1 MTTTDLDDPSK
12 PEFASYD
19 SYRNFAFQV
28 RHQRR
33 YVWDAPVHAFVGTVL
48 ATIKDRDVDLREGMV
63 LFRAQAGIDYYSPGK
78 NRAEEPSG
86 YGAGRMKPRPNRS
99 TEGRANPA
107 GMSVLYLGTTE
118 QNVIS
123 EIRPW
128 VGAEV
133 SVAQLKLKRKL
144 RALDLSRGHG
154 KSHLNLILGHILNG
168 TPMSAEEKEKAVW
181 ISIDN
186 AFSQPVTRSDDMADY
201 VPTQILAEVFRNAG
215 YDAIGY
221 KSQFGEKGLNIVLFN
236 PDDAD
241 VINCAPYQVTGL
253 EVSFK
258 EIGNRWYRAE
268 KPKASRSR
276 KGVKSK
282 KGGEVIVGT
291 E

>member
-1 MTTTDLDDPSK
+1 MTSTVLDDPNT
-12 PEFASYD
+12 PEFAFYD
-19 SYRNFAFQV
+19 SYRHFALRV

-33 YVWDAPVHAFVGTVL
+33 YVWDAPIKAFVDTVL
-48 ATIKDRDVDLREGMV
+48 ATIKNRDVELQEGTV
-63 LFRAQAGIDYYSPGK
+63 LFRAQAGIDYVTFQDDGP
-78 NRAEEPSG
+78 EEPSG
-86 YGAGRMKPRPNRS
+86 YGAARMKPRPNRS
-99 TEGRANPA
+99 TEGRANAA
-107 GMSVLYLGTTE
+107 GRPVLYLGTTE

-133 SVAQLKLKRKL
+133 SVAHFKLKRKL
-144 RALDLSRGHG
+144 RALDLSQGHG
-154 KSHLNLILGHILNG
+154 QSHLKGILGHLLNK
-168 TPMSAEEKEKAVW
+168 TPMSREQKEKAVW

-201 VPTQILAEVFRNAG
+201 VPTQILAEVFNNAG

-221 KSQFGEKGLNIVLFN
+221 KSQFGEKGLNIVLFD

-241 VINCAPYQVTGL
+241 VIACAPYQVTAI

-268 KPKASRSR
+268 NKKSSAS
-276 KGVKSK
+276 SK
-282 KGGEVIVGT
+282 KRKTQKSTKSTI
-291 E
+291 

>member
-1 MTTTDLDDPSK
+1 M
-12 PEFASYD
+12 
-19 SYRNFAFQV
+19 
-28 RHQRR
+28 
-33 YVWDAPVHAFVGTVL
+33 
-48 ATIKDRDVDLREGMV
+48 
-63 LFRAQAGIDYYSPGK
+63 
-78 NRAEEPSG
+78 
-86 YGAGRMKPRPNRS
+86 
-99 TEGRANPA
+99 
-107 GMSVLYLGTTE
+107 
-118 QNVIS
+118 IS

-154 KSHLNLILGHILNG
+154 KSHLNLVLRHILKG

-236 PDDAD
+236 PGDAD

-268 KPKASRSR
+268 KPRASRSR
-276 KGVKSK
+276 KSVRSK
-282 KGGEVIVGT
+282 KDANS
-291 E
+291 

>member
-1 MTTTDLDDPSK
+1 MTATDLDDSSK
-12 PEFASYD
+12 PEFSSYD
-19 SYRNFAFQV
+19 SYRHFASRV
-28 RHQRR
+28 RHERR
-33 YVWDAPVHAFVGTVL
+33 YVWDAPVQAFVDTVL
-48 ATIKDRDVDLREGMV
+48 ATIKDRDVELREGMV
-63 LFRAQAGIDYYSPGK
+63 LFRAQAGIEYYVSDENQG
-78 NRAEEPSG
+78 EQPSG
-86 YGAGRMKPRPNRS
+86 YGAARMKPRPNRS

-107 GMSVLYLGTTE
+107 GMPVLYLGTTE
-118 QNVIS
+118 KNVIS

-144 RALDLSRGHG
+144 RALDLSQGHG

-168 TPMSAEEKEKAVW
+168 TPMSLEEKERAVW

-201 VPTQILAEVFRNAG
+201 VPTQILAEVFKNAG

-241 VINCAPYQVTGL
+241 VINCAPYRVTGL

-268 KPKASRSR
+268 NMNPS
-276 KGVKSK
+276 GTPTTGKSK
-282 KGGEVIVGT
+282 KT
-291 E
+291 RKAKA

>member
-19 SYRNFAFQV
+19 SYRNFAFRV

-33 YVWDAPVHAFVGTVL
+33 YVWDAPVQAFVDTVL
-48 ATIKDRDVDLREGMV
+48 ATIKDRDADLRKGTI
-63 LFRAQAGIDYYSPGK
+63 LFRAQAGIEYHSPDK
-78 NRAEEPSG
+78 DRAEEPSG
-86 YGAGRMKPRPNRS
+86 YGAARMKPRPNRS

-107 GMSVLYLGTTE
+107 GMPVLYLGTTE
-118 QNVIS
+118 LNVIS

-133 SVAQLKLKRKL
+133 SVAQFRLKRKL
-144 RALDLSRGHG
+144 RVLDLSRGHG
-154 KSHLNLILGHILNG
+154 KSHLNLLLGHILNG
-168 TPMSAEEKEKAVW
+168 TPMSADEKERAVW
-181 ISIDN
+181 ISVDN

-241 VINCAPYQVTGL
+241 VINCTPYRVTGL

-258 EIGNRWYRAE
+258 EIGNRWYRVE
-268 KPKASRSR
+268 KPKAARTR
-276 KGVKSK
+276 KSAK
-282 KGGEVIVGT
+282 
-291 E
+291 

>member
-1 MTTTDLDDPSK
+1 MIATDLDDPLK

-19 SYRNFAFQV
+19 SYRRFAIRV
-28 RHQRR
+28 RHERR
-33 YVWDAPVHAFVGTVL
+33 YVWDAPIKAFLETVL
-48 ATIKDRDVDLREGMV
+48 ATIKDRDVELREGM
-63 LFRAQAGIDYYSPGK
+63 LLYRAQAGIKYHVSDENMG
-78 NRAEEPSG
+78 EQPSG
-86 YGAGRMKPRPNRS
+86 YDAVRMKPRLNRS
-99 TEGRANPA
+99 TEGRANSA
-107 GMSVLYLGTTE
+107 GVRVLYLGTTE

-133 SVAQLKLKRKL
+133 SVAQFKLRRKL
-144 RALDLSRGHG
+144 RALDLSQGHG

-168 TPMSAEEKEKAVW
+168 KPMSLEEKERAVW

-186 AFSQPVTRSDDMADY
+186 AFSRPVTRSDDMADY
-201 VPTQILAEVFRNAG
+201 VPTQILAEVFKNAG

-221 KSQFGEKGLNIVLFN
+221 KSQFGENGLNIVLFN

-258 EIGNRWYRAE
+258 EIGNRWNRVEFNEATDTPM
-268 KPKASRSR
+268 KGATKR
-276 KGVKSK
+276 KRKH
-282 KGGEVIVGT
+282 
-291 E
+291 